1 MNLNKYKVIILLVI
15 LLAVSEKNVANNYSH
30 YGVYKNCIGDESGL
44 KFTNEIKSKANYNE
58 NGYNLNMITYKTSD
72 NKYSCAIVDE
82 KRHVVINELP
92 TMTPFCEGEWD
103 QDKAIWI
110 DMHNPHHSELI
121 DARAPSEVLRDILEG
136 NETENNIDEVL
147 GDFKCRY
154 TPYSLKDV
162 EEINN
167 TAFYFFKLKKY
178 QVAINIL
185 KQVVELDPNRAVAY
199 YNLGD
204 AYLAINQKDFA
215 IKNYNKYIKLMKIKK
230 IERKIPK
237 RVLEIV
243 GGN

>member
-1 MNLNKYKVIILLVI
+1 MKENFTYLLFVFLLFSSEKVI
-15 LLAVSEKNVANNYSH
+15 AKTDFDYSN
-30 YGVYKNCIGDESGL
+30 YKNCIGVDSDL
-44 KFTNEIKSKANYNE
+44 KDSKKVEIKSKVGYLKKE
-58 NGYNLNMITYKTSD
+58 YNLQMITYTVD
-72 NKYSCAIVDE
+72 LNVYACAIVDE
-82 KRHVVINELP
+82 NRHVVINELP
-92 TMTPFCEGEWD
+92 TMTPFCEGDWD

-136 NETENNIDEVL
+136 KETENNIDEVL

-154 TPYSLKDV
+154 IPYRLKDV

-204 AYLAINQKDFA
+204 AYLAINQKDLA
-215 IKNYNKYIKLMKIKK
+215 IKNYEK
-230 IERKIPK
+230 
-237 RVLEIV
+237 V
-243 GGN
+243 